1 MVAHRGRYAGPVG
14 GAFFGFAQFQVS
26 LTGVGGLDGIH
37 ASSQAGLF
45 EEVSPA
51 FLGIGRALTVLV
63 FTHHGFGVLSSLD
76 DFDYACGYIGA
87 NVVTDEYVG
96 RFRVVD

>member
-1 MVAHRGRYAGPVG
+1 MVAHRGRDAGSIG

-37 ASSQAGLF
+37 ASSQAGLLQK
-45 EEVSPA
+45 VSPT
-51 FLGIGRALTVLV
+51 FVGIGRALTVLV

-76 DFDYACGYIGA
+76 DFDYAGGYIGA